1 MALSKI
7 LSLIL
12 SCTMLIGTQAVF
24 APADRGKLRTAINA
38 CINEPGTGGDG
49 SCPNFAISN
58 DDTGNPYGAI
68 GDWDVS
74 AVTEMFSVFS
84 SKSDFNQDLSKWNTG
99 AVTRMESMF
108 SYATAFNGDVS
119 TWNTGAVTNMYRSK
133 CTLSL
138 SQWPRF
144 PLSCF

>member
-24 APADRGKLRTAINA
+24 APLTRHALRTAASA
-38 CINEPGTGGDG
+38 CCSETPDG

-58 DDTGNPYGAI
+58 DATGNPYGAI

-119 TWNTGAVTNMYRSK
+119 TWNTGAVTNMYDSK
-133 CTLSL
+133 CTLAPSL
-138 SQWPRF
+138 WPRL
-144 PLSCF
+144 PLLWF